1 MHVVM
6 CVTSCPF
13 GDKSEPVTFEQQP
26 VALQDPHNLG
36 RLSRHLGFAAWL
48 FRQTNRWKG
57 SSGVR
62 SALLQGRRAVYFEV
76 RRLPLHGVWL
86 GMHRGGSAS
95 KIPASCRAH
104 L

>member
-6 CVTSCPF
+6 CVTSWPF
-13 GDKSEPVTFEQQP
+13 GDKSVPVIFKQQT
-26 VALQDPHNLG
+26 VTLVDPHILVCYC
-36 RLSRHLGFAAWL
+36 RCLRPTVLL
-48 FRQTNRWKG
+48 FRQTNRWKVSAG
-57 SSGVR
+57 MRSS
-62 SALLQGRRAVYFEV
+62 ALQGRRAVYFEV

-95 KIPASCRAH
+95 TFPASFRAH